1 MLAANSQGGGMSDTA
16 RQIESGGG
24 GETGPQQGPQHWA
37 FALLLAFGAAQ
48 LISGAVFFFAYNWRD
63 LSDPV
68 KIALPQAAMILAFL
82 VWALLPRAS
91 RLGAVAG
98 LAATV
103 MIGVSMAVVGQVYQ
117 LGADP
122 WRLFAIWAALA
133 LPIAVLM
140 RSDAQF
146 ALALAVATAGYALYA
161 NEVMWDLLPEGWRE
175 SLIIGAYAALAAC
188 VLIGRDAISVGAPSW
203 LRWLLAAAA
212 LGVALTGGIGDL
224 FNGRHAFDQSFVA
237 SLALFAVA
245 AALFFARRHDGP
257 VRAMALFALA
267 AWIGALGIRTIF
279 TGEPNSA
286 GEVAFALFLAAL
298 FVVADT
304 AALAAAL
311 KHFNKQASSKQG
323 RAS

>member
-1 MLAANSQGGGMSDTA
+1 MTDTA
-16 RQIESGGG
+16 RQVTGRPEN
-24 GETGPQQGPQHWA
+24 GPQRWA
-37 FALLLAFGAAQ
+37 FALFVAFGAAQ
-48 LISGAVFFFAYNWRD
+48 LIAGAVFFFAYNWRD

-68 KIALPQAAMILAFL
+68 KVALPQAALVLGFL
-82 VWALLPRAS
+82 VWAVLPRAS

-98 LAATV
+98 LLATV
-103 MIGVSMAVVGQVYQ
+103 MIGVSMGVVGQVYQ

-133 LPIAVLM
+133 VPVALIA

-146 ALALAVATAGYALYA
+146 SLALVVASVFYVLYA
-161 NEVMWDLLPEGWRE
+161 NEVMWERLPEDWRA
-175 SLIIGAYAALAAC
+175 SFLYGAYAVFAAC
-188 VLIGRDAISVGAPSW
+188 ALIGRDGVAGGAPSW
-203 LRWLLAAAA
+203 LRWLLAAAC
-212 LGVALTGGIGDL
+212 LGAALTGGIGDL
-224 FNGRHAFDQSFVA
+224 FNGRHMFADGFAA

-245 AALFFARRHDGP
+245 AALLFLYRHDGP

-267 AWIGALGIRTIF
+267 AWVGALGIRTIF

-286 GEVAFALFLAAL
+286 GEVALALFLAAL

-311 KHFNKQASSKQG
+311 KHFNKQV